1 MLGAGFG
8 RTGGANCD
16 DRHHASQEKYLH
28 GSHAQQTSEG
38 RGLFQLPIDAP
49 GAGLGFVKARRRGNG
64 GANSRAPVAMIR
76 LSFRGYPRF

>member
-38 RGLFQLPIDAP
+38 RGLFQLPIDAR
-49 GAGLGFVKARRRGNG
+49 GASLGS
-64 GANSRAPVAMIR
+64 SRLAEEVMAEQIVEPP
-76 LSFRGYPRF
+76 SP